1 MTKYIF
7 QLCLFLLFISL
18 PFQAFSQS
26 GEQNGNNPE
35 FSSQFQSTLGG
46 YYYQDAISVIAEGRV
61 TPIDGVVDKN
71 YILGPN
77 DIISITINANEK
89 YIIRALMINAQGEV
103 VIPQI
108 GTINLEGKS
117 IYEADSLL
125 TEIASEILINPDVTT
140 TLEFAKFNTVHIS
153 GGVPYPGK
161 FELYPFT
168 RVDEAL
174 YGAVY
179 ETYEINSEQSRP
191 RMKSSNLLTRTEFS
205 TRNIRIEHRD
215 GTVTHAD
222 LYAYFKAGHLD
233 KNPILRDGDK
243 ITANSI
249 SRKDPKV
256 GISGSVQRS
265 MEIEY
270 SPSDTPR
277 LLVDIAGGFTP
288 DADTSQVFIFR
299 RGEKQPEKIVVPSS
313 QFNTFNVLPYDR
325 LVVPQTQENLNFASA
340 WVFGEVK
347 TPGNYPIK
355 SGETTALE
363 LLQMSGNLTQRALT
377 SGAYLLR
384 AGSIENEIPDKF
396 NIELMKRTSDQIA
409 QGLDYLELETN
420 LSQDKVFIDLNDKEQ
435 LEKVIIYNGDR
446 IYIPRDEKTIFVFG
460 QINNPGYYP
469 YTNSDATVSEYIDRA
484 GGFALSAD
492 RDRVFII
499 KAGSGTW
506 FKSNETTIESGDRIF
521 IDRIPYDELN
531 AQRTYEVQKEQIKN
545 TRIQLIM
552 TGISTITGILTTYVA
567 IQNIRN

>member
-1 MTKYIF
+1 MTKSIF
-7 QLCLFLLFISL
+7 HFCLLLLFASL

-26 GEQNGNNPE
+26 GEQNGNNSK
-35 FSSQFQSTLGG
+35 FSNQFQSTLGG

-61 TPIDGVVDKN
+61 TLVDGVVDKN

-77 DIISITINANEK
+77 DIISISINANEK
-89 YIIRALMINAQGEV
+89 YIIRALLINAQGQV

-108 GTINLEGKS
+108 GTISLEGKS
-117 IYEADSLL
+117 IYEADSII
-125 TEIASEILINPDVTT
+125 TEKASEVLITPSVTI

-153 GGVPYPGK
+153 GGLPYPGK
-161 FELYPFT
+161 FELEPFT

-174 YGAVY
+174 YGAVFD
-179 ETYEINSEQSRP
+179 TYEVNSDQPRP
-191 RMKSSNLLTRTEFS
+191 KIKSSNLLNRTDFT
-205 TRNIRIEHRD
+205 TRNIIIEHRD
-215 GTVTHAD
+215 GSVSHAD
-222 LYAYFKAGHLD
+222 LYAYFKAGHLE
-233 KNPILRDGDK
+233 KNPIIRDGDK
-243 ITANSI
+243 ISAKSL
-249 SRKDPKV
+249 SRKNPKV
-256 GISGSVQRS
+256 GISGSVQKS

-270 SPSDTPR
+270 SPNDTPR
-277 LLVDIAGGFTP
+277 LLVDIAGGFAP
-288 DADTSQVFIFR
+288 DADTSRVFVFR
-299 RGEKQPEKIVVPSS
+299 RGEKQPEKIVVTTDEFKS
-313 QFNTFNVLPYDR
+313 FKVLPYDR
-325 LVVPQTQENLNFASA
+325 IVVPQAEEDLHFASA
-340 WVFGEVK
+340 WVFGEAK

-363 LLQMSGNLTQRALT
+363 LLELSGNLTKRALT

-384 AGSIENEIPDKF
+384 SGSIENEIPDKF
-396 NIELMKRTSDQIA
+396 NIDLMKRTSDQIA
-409 QGLDYLELETN
+409 QGLDYLELETT

-469 YTNSDATVSEYIDRA
+469 YTNSDVSVSEYIDRA

-492 RDRVFII
+492 QDRIFVI

-506 FKSNETTIESGDRIF
+506 FKPKETTIESGDRIF

-552 TGISTITGILTTYVA
+552 TGISTITGIITTYVA